1 VRTQARDLSSLVN
14 NLATFCPFLKSL
26 PEANVK
32 KKKNCINCIEKGSLK
47 PNWLS
52 LMKSVLNKCNRFR
65 KEKK

>member
-32 KKKNCINCIEKGSLK
+32 KKKIVLIALK
-47 PNWLS
+47 
-52 LMKSVLNKCNRFR
+52 
-65 KEKK
+65 KEVSNPTG